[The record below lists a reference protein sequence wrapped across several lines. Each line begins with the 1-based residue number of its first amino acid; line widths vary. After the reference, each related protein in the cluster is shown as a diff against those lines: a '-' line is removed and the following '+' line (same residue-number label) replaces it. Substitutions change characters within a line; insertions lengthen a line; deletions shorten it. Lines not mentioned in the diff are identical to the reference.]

1 MKEYF
6 KLQYRILNR
15 KMNDVGLS
23 PILGYLLTIIGF
35 YGISIYLFSKTEFAE
50 YFYGLISISFL
61 PKLSEKKRNDFLKT
75 AFSISNY
82 SKLRIMENLIIVFPF
97 LIFLLYQQSFL
108 VTIILLFI
116 SPLMF
121 ILNFDNNFN
130 FTIPTPFSK
139 KPFEFPV
146 GFRNTFF
153 LFPFAYFLAYQS
165 ILADNF
171 NLGIASMLLI
181 TVVVMSYYSKP
192 ENEYFI
198 WSFNL
203 TSKDFLIKKI
213 MIGFLF
219 FSFLILPV
227 ILSLIIFYPNETLTL
242 LAFILL
248 SYTYIIT
255 IILAK
260 YSTYPN
266 EINLPEGILLGIS
279 IIFPPLLL
287 GIIPFFYTKSIKQL
301 NLILDND

>member
-23 PILGYLLTIIGF
+23 PILGYLLGFIGF

-82 SKLRIMENLIIVFPF
+82 SILRIMENLIIVFPF

-108 VTIILLFI
+108 VTIILLFL

-139 KPFEFPV
+139 KPFEFPI
-146 GFRNTFF
+146 GFRNTFYI
-153 LFPFAYFLAYQS
+153 FPFSYFLTYQS
-165 ILADNF
+165 VLADNF

-181 TVVVMSYYSKP
+181 TFVVMSYYSNP
-192 ENEYFI
+192 ENEYFV

-203 TSKDFLIKKI
+203 SSKGFLINKI
-213 MIGFLF
+213 IIGVLF

-227 ILSLIIFYPNETLTL
+227 ILSLIIFYPNEILTL

-266 EINLPEGILLGIS
+266 EISLPEGMLLAIS
-279 IIFPPLLL
+279 IIFPPVLL
-287 GIIPFFYTKSIKQL
+287 GVIPFFYTKSIKQL

>member
-266 EINLPEGILLGIS
+266 EINVPEVVLLSVS
-279 IIFPPLLL
+279 IIFPPVLL